1 MYVRLSLHSADCL
14 ALFSHFKDADKYNKL
29 VPVVAPVNSSAEVKL
44 ERETSGP
51 SPIHS
56 DLAMHASVL
65 APDATVSHI
74 FERPKGYLHLIMRQT
89 GYRSP
94 KTDLG
99 GKGPRLTV
107 TLGDEQEVTLEEG
120 DGVYLDQVQGRK
132 LDIRSTGDG
141 DAEFVLFDLANEA

>member
-1 MYVRLSLHSADCL
+1 MIEGSTDTNHLP
-14 ALFSHFKDADKYNKL
+14 SHFKDAEKYNKL
-29 VPVVAPVNSSAEVKL
+29 VPVVAPVDSSPEVKL

-56 DLAMHASVL
+56 NLAMHASIL
-65 APDATVSHI
+65 APESTVSHT

-89 GYRSP
+89 GYRSV

-107 TLGDEQEVTLEEG
+107 KVGDAQEITLEEG
-120 DGVYLDQVQGRK
+120 DGVYLDQVEGHT
-132 LDIRSTGDG
+132 LDIKSVGHG
-141 DAEFVLFDLANEA
+141 DAEFVLFDLAKEA